1 MNAGEQLLNAL
12 GDGKPDPL
20 ALVKQQAMMK
30 VQLLRILSPQTC
42 CCLTNLRSG
51 TYALCCPQDNMN
63 FHFRIV
69 RGCFEN
75 CCKPPFKT
83 KRISRDENHCIETC
97 FGKMM

>member
-20 ALVKQQAMMK
+20 ALVKQQATMK
-30 VQLLRILSPQTC
+30 VQLARTHPCQTSRC
-42 CCLTNLRSG
+42 FTTINP
-51 TYALCCPQDNMN
+51 ALCAVAQDNMN

-83 KRISRDENHCIETC
+83 KRMSRDEKHCIETC

>member
-12 GDGKPDPL
+12 GDGNSDPL

-30 VQLLRILSPQTC
+30 VQLLCTHPPQARCFTALSST
-42 CCLTNLRSG
+42 
-51 TYALCCPQDNMN
+51 LCAIPQDNMN
-63 FHFRIV
+63 FHSRIV

-83 KRISRDENHCIETC
+83 KRMSRDEKHCIETC